1 MGGGGSSVEQSMIP
15 FFQRLEDM
23 GGMLLKCTGGGFS
36 SLVEFSDSKKRIL
49 LDLSRVPVK
58 VRTGGTELDGTV
70 GMAGSGEDLRQIML
84 GKLSVIDGI
93 AQRRLMLKGSMCHLV
108 KMFPILDQTPALYA
122 DHLHRPKPA
131 GPIRRGLA
139 RFFGWIF
146 AFFAGLAGRLL
157 RRADRRQVLSVLS
170 AMSRGASRFSPGE
183 RMKKKPKRK
192 VSAKNPL
199 EAPKAS
205 LWRRT
210 WIGILRFS
218 MYAAGWELSLF
229 KYKLGLPFDL
239 FAILGRFSDGLKE
252 QS

>member
-1 MGGGGSSVEQSMIP
+1 MSGVEQQMIP
-15 FFQRLEDM
+15 FFQRLEKM
-23 GGMLLKCTGGGFS
+23 EGMLLKCTGGGFS

-183 RMKKKPKRK
+183 RMKKRPKRK
-192 VSAKNPL
+192 ISAKNPL

-229 KYKLGLPFDL
+229 KYKLGFPFDL
-239 FAILGRFSDGLKE
+239 FAILGRFSDGMKE

>member
-1 MGGGGSSVEQSMIP
+1 MNGVEKQMIP
-15 FFQRLEDM
+15 FFQRLEGL

-36 SLVEFSDSKKRIL
+36 SVVEFTGSKKRIQ
-49 LDLSRVPVK
+49 LDLSKVPVQ

-70 GMAGSGEDLRQIML
+70 GMSGSEEDLQQIML
-84 GKLSVIDGI
+84 GQLPIVDGI
-93 AQRRLMLKGSMCHLV
+93 AQRRLMLKGSMRHLV
-108 KMFPILDQTPALYA
+108 SMFPVLDQTPVLYA
-122 DHLHRPKPA
+122 DHLHQPKRV

-157 RRADRRQVLSVLS
+157 RRADRRQVLSVLG
-170 AMSRGASRFSPGE
+170 AMSRGTSRFSPGE
-183 RMKKKPKRK
+183 RMRKPPKRK
-192 VSAKNPL
+192 ISSNNPL

-210 WIGILRFS
+210 WIGILSFF
-218 MYAAGWELSLF
+218 MYVAGWELSLF
-229 KYKLGLPFDL
+229 KYKLGFPFDL

-252 QS
+252 

>member
-1 MGGGGSSVEQSMIP
+1 MSGVERQMIP
-15 FFQRLEDM
+15 FFQRLEGL

-36 SLVEFSDSKKRIL
+36 SLVEFADTKKRIQ
-49 LDLSRVPVK
+49 LDLSAVPVK

-70 GMAGSGEDLRQIML
+70 GMAASTEDLQQIML

-93 AQRRLMLKGSMCHLV
+93 AQRRLMLKGSMCYLV

-122 DHLHRPKPA
+122 DHLHQPKPA
-131 GPIRRGLA
+131 GPVRRGLA

-157 RRADRRQVLSVLS
+157 RRADRRQVLSVLA

-183 RMKKKPKRK
+183 RMKKKPARK
-192 VSAKNPL
+192 TSSNNPL

-210 WIGILRFS
+210 WIGILRFF
-218 MYAAGWELSLF
+218 MYLAGWELSLF
-229 KYKLGLPFDL
+229 KYKLGFPFDL

-252 QS
+252 PS

>member
-1 MGGGGSSVEQSMIP
+1 MSGVEQQMIP
-15 FFQRLEDM
+15 FFQRLEGL

-36 SLVEFSDSKKRIL
+36 SVVEFSESKKRIH

-70 GMAGSGEDLRQIML
+70 GMAGSSEDLQQIML
-84 GKLSVIDGI
+84 GKLPVVDGI
-93 AQRRLMLKGSMCHLV
+93 AQRRLMLKGSMRYLV
-108 KMFPILDQTPALYA
+108 SMFPVLDQTPVLYA
-122 DHLHRPKPA
+122 DHLYKPRRA

-139 RFFGWIF
+139 RFFGWLF

-183 RMKKKPKRK
+183 RMKKKPARK
-192 VSAKNPL
+192 ISADNPL
-199 EAPKAS
+199 EAPKTS

-218 MYAAGWELSLF
+218 MYMAGWQLSLF
-229 KYKLGLPFDL
+229 KYKLGFPFDL

-252 QS
+252 PS

>member
-1 MGGGGSSVEQSMIP
+1 MSGVEQQMIP
-15 FFQRLEDM
+15 FFQRLEGM

-36 SLVEFSDSKKRIL
+36 SVVEFADSKKRIQ
-49 LDLSRVPVK
+49 LDLSRVPVR
-58 VRTGGTELDGTV
+58 VRAGGTELDGTV
-70 GMAGSGEDLRQIML
+70 GMAGSADDLQQIML

-108 KMFPILDQTPALYA
+108 KMFPVLDQTPALYA
-122 DHLHRPKPA
+122 DHLYQPKRA

-146 AFFAGLAGRLL
+146 AFFAGLAGSLL

-183 RMKKKPKRK
+183 RMRKARKRK
-192 VSAKNPL
+192 ISAGHPL
-199 EAPKAS
+199 EAPRAS

-210 WIGILRFS
+210 WIAVLRFC
-218 MYAAGWELSLF
+218 MYAAGWHLSLF
-229 KYKLGLPFDL
+229 KYKLGFPFDL
-239 FAILGRFSDGLKE
+239 FSILGRFSDEMKE
-252 QS
+252 PS